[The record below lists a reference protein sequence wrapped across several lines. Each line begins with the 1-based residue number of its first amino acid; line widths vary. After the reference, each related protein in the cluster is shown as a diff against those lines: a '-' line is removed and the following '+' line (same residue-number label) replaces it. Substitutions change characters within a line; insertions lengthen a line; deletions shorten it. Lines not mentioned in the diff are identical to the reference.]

1 MTSILEEQS
10 FQKSAAIFFDDAI
23 KLSQK
28 FVSVTGATGIAGFTF
43 HLREDEEVSLEND
56 ITDHYTET
64 NNPVQDNIV
73 NKPVK
78 VTLRGTIGE
87 YLYTPAKTQTSWEK
101 LANKLS
107 KPTKKLITIAS
118 YLPPINNYTQQMFDT
133 IKSQKNALNKVL
145 DIGVDAFK
153 MYRDIN
159 IPKNNQS
166 SAFLYFEALW
176 QSKQV
181 FTIQTP
187 YRFYTDM
194 AIQSVKAVQSGETI
208 DRSDFEI
215 TFKQIRKV
223 QTNDITSS
231 VLQGRLKQMAK
242 EYSKKA
248 ISRGKEVAI
257 STVKG
262 WF

>member
-1 MTSILEEQS
+1 MAEGQS
-10 FQKSAAIFFDDAI
+10 FQESAAIFFDDAI

-28 FVSVTGATGIAGFTF
+28 FVSVTGATGIAGFMF

-56 ITDHYTET
+56 ITDHYTEA

-73 NKPVK
+73 NKPVR
-78 VTLRGTIGE
+78 VTLRGIVGE
-87 YLYTPAKTQTSWEK
+87 YIYTPAKAQTSWEK
-101 LANKLS
+101 LTNKLQ
-107 KPTKKLITIAS
+107 KPVKKLVTIGG
-118 YLPPINNYTQQMFDT
+118 YLPSLNTYTQQIFNDL
-133 IKSQKNALNKVL
+133 KSQKNTLNKVIDVGL
-145 DIGVDAFK
+145 DAFQ
-153 MYRDIN
+153 MYRSVN

-187 YRFYTDM
+187 YRFYTNM
-194 AIQSVKAVQSGETI
+194 AIQSVKAVQSGDTI

-215 TFKQIRKV
+215 TFKQINKV
-223 QTNDITSS
+223 QTNDITAS
-231 VLQGRLKQMAK
+231 VLQGRLKNMAT
-242 EYSKKA
+242 EYAKKA
-248 ISRGKEVAI
+248 ISRGKEKLI

-262 WF
+262 WL

>member
-10 FQKSAAIFFDDAI
+10 FQKSAAVFFDDAI
-23 KLSQK
+23 KMSQK

-43 HLREDEEVSLEND
+43 HLRDDEEVSLESD
-56 ITDHYTET
+56 ITDHYTEA
-64 NNPVQDNIV
+64 NNPVQDSIV
-73 NKPVK
+73 NRPVK

-87 YLYTPAKTQTSWEK
+87 YIYTPAKTQDVWERLSEK
-101 LANKLS
+101 LK

-118 YLPPINNYTQQMFDT
+118 YLPVINNYTQQMFNT
-133 IKSQKNALNKVL
+133 IKSQKNALNKVIDL
-145 DIGVDAFK
+145 GVDAFK

-159 IPKNNQS
+159 IPKDKQS

-187 YRFYTDM
+187 YRFYTNM
-194 AIQSVKAVQSGETI
+194 AIQSVKAVQSGETT

-215 TFKQIRKV
+215 MFKQINKV
-223 QTNDITSS
+223 QTNDITAS
-231 VLQGRLKQMAK
+231 VLQGRLKQMASD
-242 EYSKKA
+242 YSKKA
-248 ISRGKEVAI
+248 ISRGKEVLI

-262 WF
+262 WL